1 MLPGVM
7 MSKSL
12 INSTICRLF
21 RIDHSLSI
29 LLARTILRMKLLLM
43 VLITEPCAAAPAASI
58 LSASAADAIYLGII
72 ETLMMQSRNGTPLV
86 VLNSPNSIWVSSK
99 SGSGYWET
107 ARGFGKFKCT
117 FIPDLSMDSRYQPS
131 TTGSVISCGS
141 SWSASSPFTAKIEI
155 LRRLFEP

>member
-21 RIDHSLSI
+21 RIDHTLSI
-29 LLARTILRMKLLLM
+29 LLARTILSMKLLLM

-72 ETLMMQSRNGTPLV
+72 VTLMMQSRNGTPLV
-86 VLNSPNSIWVSSK
+86 VLNSPNSI
-99 SGSGYWET
+99 
-107 ARGFGKFKCT
+107 
-117 FIPDLSMDSRYQPS
+117 
-131 TTGSVISCGS
+131 
-141 SWSASSPFTAKIEI
+141 
-155 LRRLFEP
+155 